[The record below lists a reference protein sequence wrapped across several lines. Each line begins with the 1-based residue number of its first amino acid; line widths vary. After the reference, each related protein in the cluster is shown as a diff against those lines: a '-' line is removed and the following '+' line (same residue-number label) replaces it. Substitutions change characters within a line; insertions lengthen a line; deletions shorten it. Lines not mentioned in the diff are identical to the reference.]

1 MNPTRRAFLRT
12 SLVAS
17 ATTAALAAGLEA
29 AAADKSSASAHDYY
43 ELRAYRLK
51 PGASSALLDGYLA
64 KAFIPALNQRGVKN
78 VGVFTELQ
86 VDKKAVTSKPLAD
99 SPIWVLIPHASLESF
114 VKVGSDLN
122 TDAAVQAAGADYL
135 TVPKASPVFDRIDTW
150 LYRAF
155 QGMPRMELAAF
166 SKNRVPTR
174 VFEMRDYE
182 SHSELAALSKMAM
195 FDNGE
200 IPIMKDLGM
209 SPLFFGQGLAGPN
222 LPHLR
227 YFTSG
232 PDLATHLGGWAK
244 FGPDPRWKAM
254 SADPQYKGNTSK
266 NTARF
271 LTPTDYS
278 QI

>member
-1 MNPTRRAFLRT
+1 MNRREFLTT
-12 SLVAS
+12 SLAAS
-17 ATTAALAAGLEA
+17 AAATLASSPLAAAE
-29 AAADKSSASAHDYY
+29 KSPGARDYY

-51 PGASSALLDGYLA
+51 PGASSALLEGYLE

-78 VGVFTELQ
+78 VGVFTELEI
-86 VDKKAVTSKPLAD
+86 DKKAVTSKPKAD
-99 SPIWVLIPHASLESF
+99 TPVWVLVPHTSLESF
-114 VKVGSDLN
+114 VSVSADLN
-122 TDAAVQAAGADYL
+122 TDATVQAAGADYL
-135 TVPKASPVFDRIDTW
+135 GVAKASPAFERIDTW

-155 QGMPRMELAAF
+155 VGQPQMELPAF

-182 SHSELAALSKMAM
+182 SHSERAALSKMAM
-195 FDNGE
+195 FNNGE
-200 IPIMKDLGM
+200 IPLMKELGM
-209 SPLFFGQGLAGPN
+209 SPLLFSQGIAGPN

-232 PDLATHLGGWAK
+232 SDLAAHLAGWAK

-254 SADPQYKGNTSK
+254 SADPQYKDNTSK
-266 NTARF
+266 NTPRF
-271 LTPTDYS
+271 LAPTAYS

>member
-1 MNPTRRAFLRT
+1 MKRRDFLIT
-12 SLVAS
+12 SLTGSAVA
-17 ATTAALAAGLEA
+17 AFARTPLAAAEN
-29 AAADKSSASAHDYY
+29 STSARDYY

-51 PGASSALLDGYLA
+51 PGASAALLEGYLA

-114 VKVGSDLN
+114 VSVAVDLN
-122 TDAAVQAAGADYL
+122 TDAAVQAAGTDYL
-135 TVPKASPVFDRIDTW
+135 TVPKASPAFDRIDTW

-155 QGMPRMELAAF
+155 QGMPRMELSTF
-166 SKNRVPTR
+166 SKDRVPTR

-182 SHSELAALSKMAM
+182 SHSERAALSKIAM
-195 FDNGE
+195 FNNGE
-200 IPIMKDLGM
+200 IPLMKELGM
-209 SPLFFGQGLAGPN
+209 SPLLFSQGIAGPN

-232 PDLATHLGGWAK
+232 PDLATHLAGWAK
-244 FGPDPRWKAM
+244 FGTAPVWKAM
-254 SADPQYKGNTSK
+254 SADPQYKDNTSK
-266 NTARF
+266 NTPRF
-271 LTPTDYS
+271 LKPKDYS

>member
-1 MNPTRRAFLRT
+1 MKRRDFLTT
-12 SLVAS
+12 SLAAS
-17 ATTAALAAGLEA
+17 AAAALARSPLA
-29 AAADKSSASAHDYY
+29 AAENSPGARDYY

-51 PGASSALLDGYLA
+51 PGASTALLDGYLA

-78 VGVFTELQ
+78 VGVFTELE
-86 VDKKAVTSKPLAD
+86 VDKKAVTSKPLVD
-99 SPIWVLIPHASLESF
+99 SPVWVLVPHASLESF
-114 VKVGSDLN
+114 VSISADLN
-122 TDAAVQAAGADYL
+122 TDATVQSAGANYL
-135 TVPKASPVFDRIDTW
+135 TTPKASPAFERVDTW

-155 QGMPRMELAAF
+155 QGMPRMELSAF

-182 SHSELAALSKMAM
+182 SHSERAALSKMAM
-195 FDNGE
+195 FNNGE
-200 IPIMKDLGM
+200 IPLMKEIGM
-209 SPLFFGQGLAGPN
+209 SPLLFSQGLAGPN

-232 PDLATHLGGWAK
+232 PDLAAHLASWAK
-244 FGPDPRWKAM
+244 FGPAPQWKAM
-254 SADPQYKGNTSK
+254 SADPQYKDNTSK

-271 LTPTDYS
+271 LTPKDYS